1 MTRRHRDI
9 EGPIHRSV
17 IQQLHRRLPG
27 AVIHHSAA
35 EIPITGPMIA
45 RAIAKA
51 KKNGMQ
57 VGFPD
62 LVVFWRGEVALI
74 EVKAPKGRL
83 SDAQAALHSEMEAQG
98 FRVHVIT
105 DPDATEEIAQAM
117 RAASSNWQ
125 SVGQVAARIAKET
138 ARKRCNAGGPDHPQ
152 TITKG

>member
-1 MTRRHRDI
+1 MRKPRDI
-9 EGPIHRSV
+9 EGPIHRAT
-17 IQQLHRRLPG
+17 IQQLRLRLPG
-27 AVIHHSAA
+27 AIVMHAA
-35 EIPITGPMIA
+35 NEFPGSGSQIA

-51 KKNGMQ
+51 KKNGMIP
-57 VGFPD
+57 GFPD
-62 LVVFWRGEVALI
+62 LAVFWRGQVALI

-83 SDAQAALHSEMEAQG
+83 SDAQAALHLEMEAQG

-105 DPDATEEIAQAM
+105 DPDATEAIAQAM

-125 SVGQVAARIAKET
+125 SVGQVAARIANET